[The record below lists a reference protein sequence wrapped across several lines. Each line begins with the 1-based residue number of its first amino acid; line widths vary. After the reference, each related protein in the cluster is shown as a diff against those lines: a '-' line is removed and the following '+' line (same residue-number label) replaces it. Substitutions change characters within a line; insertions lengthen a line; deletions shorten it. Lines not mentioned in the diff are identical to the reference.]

1 MRRQIRRAGSS
12 APATTV
18 GLPAPGVRQGVGR
31 GGGVGGPRHYRW
43 FAGARIARGVAPPL
57 LTLLGAVGVVAAV
70 VAGYRWLSPGWSAIG
85 TRVASWGSVAGV
97 GALWIIG

>member
-1 MRRQIRRAGSS
+1 
-12 APATTV
+12 
-18 GLPAPGVRQGVGR
+18 
-31 GGGVGGPRHYRW
+31 
-43 FAGARIARGVAPPL
+43 

-97 GALWIIG
+97 GALWIIGGIAAVVVAVALLAYIWRNWWRLSLFSPMRMRRPMWWFRRF